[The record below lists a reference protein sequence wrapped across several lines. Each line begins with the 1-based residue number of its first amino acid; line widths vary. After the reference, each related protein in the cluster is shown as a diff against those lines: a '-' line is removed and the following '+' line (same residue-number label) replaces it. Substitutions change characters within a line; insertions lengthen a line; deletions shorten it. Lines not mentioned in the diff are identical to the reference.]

1 LTQNGGFEAKENV
14 KTASEF
20 YDELSS
26 EYADMIELSSRIES
40 EIKVFEKIILE
51 KDVKKCLDA
60 GCGVGIHSIILSKL
74 GVDVVGIDIS
84 ERMIAKAEELAKNFG
99 STAKFETLDFLRM
112 KDKFKDEFD
121 LVICLGNT
129 LPHLLNERD
138 LLLALRNFHNS
149 LKKGGLLIVQILNY
163 DKIIQ
168 NEERI
173 INIRDTKDKIFI
185 RFYDFEPTII
195 GSPSLKV
202 FEIRRDFLKFNVLV
216 INKLEN
222 YSHKL
227 ITTRIK
233 PIKSEELC
241 RKLNMVGFKNVE
253 IFGNLMKDPFDAKSS
268 KNIVAFA
275 NKI

>member
-1 LTQNGGFEAKENV
+1 MTQNGKFETQENIKPV
-14 KTASEF
+14 SEF
-20 YDELSS
+20 YDELSL
-26 EYADMIELSSRIES
+26 EYADMTEISKRIES
-40 EIKVFEKIILE
+40 ETKVFEKIIFE
-51 KDVKKCLDA
+51 KNIKKCLDA
-60 GCGVGIHSIILSKL
+60 GCGIGLHSIILSKL
-74 GVDVVGIDIS
+74 GVDVVGIDLSKGMILKAQELS
-84 ERMIAKAEELAKNFG
+84 EKFNSK
-99 STAKFETLDFLRM
+99 AKFETLDFLQT

-138 LLLALRNFHNS
+138 LLLALRNFHNA

-173 INIRDTKDKIFI
+173 INIRETKDKIFI

-202 FEIRRDFLKFNVLV
+202 FEIRRDFLKFNVLI

-222 YSHKL
+222 YSHKI

-241 RKLNMVGFKNVE
+241 RKLSLVGFKDVE
-253 IFGNLMKDPFDAKSS
+253 IFGNLMKDPFEAKSS

>member
-51 KDVKKCLDA
+51 RDVKKCLDA

-138 LLLALRNFHNS
+138 LLLALRNFHNA

-241 RKLNMVGFKNVE
+241 RKLNMVGFK
-253 IFGNLMKDPFDAKSS
+253 KC
-268 KNIVAFA
+268 
-275 NKI
+275 

>member
-1 LTQNGGFEAKENV
+1 MTQNGGFETQGNV
-14 KTASEF
+14 KPTSEF
-20 YDELSS
+20 YDELAH
-26 EYADMIELSSRIES
+26 EYADMTELSSRIES
-40 EIKVFEKIILE
+40 EMKVFEKIILE
-51 KDVKKCLDA
+51 KNVKKCLDA
-60 GCGVGIHSIILSKL
+60 GCGIGMHSIILSKL
-74 GVDVVGIDIS
+74 GVDAIGIDIS
-84 ERMIAKAEELAKNFG
+84 PRMISKAQELSKKFN
-99 STAKFETLDFLRM
+99 STAKFETLDFFKI

-138 LLLALRNFHNS
+138 LLLALRNFHNA
-149 LKKGGLLIVQILNY
+149 LKKDGLLIVQILNY

-173 INIRDTKDKIFI
+173 INIRETKDKIFI

-202 FEIRRDFLKFNVLV
+202 FEIRRDFLKFNILI

-222 YSHKL
+222 YSHKI

-253 IFGNLMKDPFDAKSS
+253 IFGDLMKDPFDAKSS

-275 NKI
+275 NKL